1 MKRAIAGFL
10 LLVGMA
16 VAPAF
21 AFDGGRDT
29 RENGRE
35 DVRAGVR
42 LDDARVAQDRYQFRR
57 DLDRSDYD
65 RDNYAAA
72 RRERFEQR
80 RDYRDMNR
88 ERRDLNWDR
97 R

>member
-21 AFDGGRDT
+21 AFDGNRGMRREGRQ
-29 RENGRE
+29 E
-35 DVRAGVR
+35 VRQGVR
-42 LDDARVAQDRYQFRR
+42 YDDARAVQNRHEFRR
-57 DLDRSDYD
+57 E
-65 RDNYAAA
+65 NYAAA
-72 RRERFEQR
+72 RPERFELR

>member
-21 AFDGGRDT
+21 AFDGERGQRRDVLND
-29 RENGRE
+29 E
-35 DVRAGVR
+35 
-42 LDDARVAQDRYQFRR
+42 ARFVQDRHEYRR
-57 DLDRSDYD
+57 DLNREHYV
-65 RDNYAAA
+65 AA
-72 RRERFEQR
+72 RNENRELR
-80 RDYRDMNR
+80 RDYRDVNR
-88 ERRDLNWDR
+88 DRHERNWDR

>member
-21 AFDGGRDT
+21 AFDGDHDMHRDRQNS
-29 RENGRE
+29 REF
-35 DVRAGVR
+35 VRHDG
-42 LDDARVAQDRYQFRR
+42 ARVAQDRYEF
-57 DLDRSDYD
+57 RSDAD

-80 RDYRDMNR
+80 RDYRDVNR
-88 ERRDLNWDR
+88 ERRDLDWDR

>member
-21 AFDGGRDT
+21 AFDGGRGQRRDMRNDGT
-29 RENGRE
+29 RI
-35 DVRAGVR
+35 
-42 LDDARVAQDRYQFRR
+42 AQDRHEYRR
-57 DLDRSDYD
+57 DLDRDHYV
-65 RDNYAAA
+65 AA
-72 RRERFEQR
+72 RNENRELR
-80 RDYRDMNR
+80 RDYRDVNRDRR
-88 ERRDLNWDR
+88 ERNWDR